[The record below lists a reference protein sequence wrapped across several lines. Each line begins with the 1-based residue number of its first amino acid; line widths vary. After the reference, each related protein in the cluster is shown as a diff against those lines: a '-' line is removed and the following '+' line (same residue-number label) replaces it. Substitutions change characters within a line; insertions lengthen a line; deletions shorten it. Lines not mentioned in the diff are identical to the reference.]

1 MNEPHYLIGI
11 EKDNQ
16 MKSFKQYISEQ
27 EMIVPAVS
35 RVPEPLPFGFSVK
48 GDPVGKKKPVVKP
61 QQPPPQPTKP
71 LTFAER
77 LRLAKERASK
87 S

>member
-1 MNEPHYLIGI
+1 
-11 EKDNQ
+11 

-48 GDPVGKKKPVVKP
+48 GDPVGKKKPAVKP
-61 QQPPPQPTKP
+61 QQPPQPTKP

-77 LRLAKERASK
+77 LKLAKERANK